1 MIDDITLELPTHI
14 ATLED
19 KYKEAIADVNN
30 YKLGSK
36 AFYEAIKYAQ
46 DIKRQINTNKAVAN
60 MYGVNYGV
68 SAKAMGASS

>member
-1 MIDDITLELPTHI
+1 MDEITLELPTHI

-19 KYKEAIADVNN
+19 NYKVAMADVNN

-46 DIKRQINTNKAVAN
+46 DIKRQINTNKMVARL
-60 MYGVNYGV
+60 YGVNYGV
-68 SAKAMGASS
+68 QAKAMGASI